1 MKKSVEL
8 NPGREVSKI
17 EEDRN
22 VCKKASK
29 TQKEKLDKLQDHV
42 VKAKDRLENM
52 KKEVTGT
59 AYFIQNYVI
68 SGACYLLIVF

>member
-22 VCKKASK
+22 VCKEASK
-29 TQKEKLDKLQDHV
+29 TQKEKLDKLKDHV
-42 VKAKDRLENM
+42 KKAKDRLENM
-52 KKEVTGT
+52 EKEVTGK
-59 AYFIQNYVI
+59 AYFIHNYVS
-68 SGACYLLIVF
+68 SGNSLLTVF

>member
-29 TQKEKLDKLQDHV
+29 TQKEKLDKLKDHV
-42 VKAKDRLENM
+42 KKAKDRLENM
-52 KKEVTGT
+52 EKEVTGK
-59 AYFIQNYVI
+59 AYFIHNYVS
-68 SGACYLLIVF
+68 SGNSLLTVF

>member
-22 VCKKASK
+22 VCKEASK
-29 TQKEKLDKLQDHV
+29 TQKEKLDKLKDHV
-42 VKAKDRLENM
+42 KKAKDRLENM
-52 KKEVTGT
+52 EKEVTGK
-59 AYFIQNYVI
+59 AYFIHNYVI
-68 SGACYLLIVF
+68 SGAC